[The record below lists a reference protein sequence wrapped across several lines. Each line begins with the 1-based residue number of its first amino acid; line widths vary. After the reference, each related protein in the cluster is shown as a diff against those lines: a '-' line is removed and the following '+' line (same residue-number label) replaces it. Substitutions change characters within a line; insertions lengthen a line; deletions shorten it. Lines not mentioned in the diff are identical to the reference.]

1 MSLDKPKRLDEL
13 LNYRLARLLALSS
26 APGIRLF
33 EGGYGVSRRE
43 WSLVGMVAVH
53 GPMSPSELAALAHL
67 DRPRV
72 SRAISQLVAQGLLA
86 RGHLPNDR
94 RRARVTITPTGQKLY
109 EEVFPQVARIN
120 KAVLRAL
127 TPDQLAAFDQALHIL
142 TESAEELVRTTPV
155 TVKAARHLGGR
166 RRGQITPSRKEPA
179 IARNNPRTPA
189 RVSKA

>member
-1 MSLDKPKRLDEL
+1 MSLEHPRRLDEL

-67 DRPRV
+67 DRSHV
-72 SRAISQLVAQGLLA
+72 SRAITELVAKGLLA
-86 RGHLPNDR
+86 RSDRPNDR
-94 RRARVTITPTGQKLY
+94 RRAEVAITQAGRKLY

-120 KAVLRAL
+120 KAVLDGL
-127 TPDQLAAFDQALHIL
+127 TSDQLAAFDQALHLL
-142 TESAEELVRTTPV
+142 TQSAEALVRTTPV
-155 TVKAARHLGGR
+155 TLKAARHLGSR
-166 RRGQITPSRKEPA
+166 R
-179 IARNNPRTPA
+179 
-189 RVSKA
+189 

>member
-1 MSLDKPKRLDEL
+1 MSLEKPKRLDEL

-72 SRAISQLVAQGLLA
+72 SRVISQLVAKGLLA
-86 RGHLPNDR
+86 RSDLPNDR
-94 RRARVTITPTGQKLY
+94 RRARVAITPPGLKLY

-127 TPDQLAAFDQALHIL
+127 TTDQLAVFDQALHVL
-142 TESAEELVRTTPV
+142 TRSAEELVRTTPV

-166 RRGQITPSRKEPA
+166 RSNQIARQGKEPA
-179 IARNNPRTPA
+179 INSSNARKSA

>member
-1 MSLDKPKRLDEL
+1 MSLEKPKRIDEL

-72 SRAISQLVAQGLLA
+72 SRVISQLVINGLLA
-86 RGHLPNDR
+86 R
-94 RRARVTITPTGQKLY
+94 RRAQIAITAPGQKLY

-120 KAVLRAL
+120 KAVLGAL
-127 TPDQLAAFDQALHIL
+127 TPEQLAAFDEALHIL
-142 TESAEELVRTTPV
+142 TRSAEELVRTTPV

-166 RRGQITPSRKEPA
+166 RSSQISRPRKEPA
-179 IARNNPRTPA
+179 IKRNNPRTPA

>member
-1 MSLDKPKRLDEL
+1 MSLGKPIRLDEL

-43 WSLVGMVAVH
+43 WSLVALVAVH

-72 SRAISQLVAQGLLA
+72 SRVISQLVAKGLLA
-86 RGHLPNDR
+86 RNDLPNDR
-94 RRARVTITPTGQKLY
+94 RRARIAITRPGLKLY

-120 KAVLRAL
+120 KAVLNAL
-127 TPDQLAAFDQALHIL
+127 TPDQLCAFDLALRIL
-142 TESAEELVRTTPV
+142 TRSAEELVRTAPV
-155 TVKAARHLGGR
+155 TVKAARHLGR
-166 RRGQITPSRKEPA
+166 RR
-179 IARNNPRTPA
+179 
-189 RVSKA
+189 

>member
-1 MSLDKPKRLDEL
+1 MSLEKPKRIDEL

-72 SRAISQLVAQGLLA
+72 SRVISQLVINGLLA
-86 RGHLPNDR
+86 RSHVPNDR
-94 RRARVTITPTGQKLY
+94 RRAQIAITAPGQKLY

-120 KAVLRAL
+120 KAVLGAL
-127 TPDQLAAFDQALHIL
+127 TPDQLAAFDEALHIL
-142 TESAEELVRTTPV
+142 TRSAEELVRTTPV

-166 RRGQITPSRKEPA
+166 RSSQISRPRKEPA
-179 IARNNPRTPA
+179 IKRNNPRNPA

>member
-72 SRAISQLVAQGLLA
+72 SRAIGQLVIKGLLA
-86 RGHLPNDR
+86 RNYLPNDR
-94 RRARVTITPTGQKLY
+94 RRARVAITAPGLKLY

-120 KAVLRAL
+120 KAVLGAL
-127 TPDQLAAFDQALHIL
+127 TRDQLAAFDQALHVL
-142 TESAEELVRTTPV
+142 TRSAEELVRTSPV

-166 RRGQITPSRKEPA
+166 RSSLITRPRKEPPSG
-179 IARNNPRTPA
+179 RNPRTPA